1 MNNDQVAHLWANQSK
16 PHAKG
21 SNFYFNGATI
31 YSYGRHFPVA
41 TLVPLKVIDG
51 GKTTE
56 RNIVL
61 FNRESYSVSTQRH
74 QSIARQAVNHLETF
88 EWDAPSFGRDLT
100 VDRTSVKKA
109 FEAYRKQSEESML
122 KASRARTYKDLHLR
136 DAHSAIEKAN
146 RLLVLFRKDLPYVR
160 KLKPLDDT
168 SIERLNELAKAK
180 RRKEIQANRKLEQ
193 AWIDHETDSL
203 PRGHRYLLRTRQ
215 RMIIT
220 EAGNAPTIGEPK
232 EVETSHGA
240 RIPMDDAKTF
250 YKAISRFR
258 ATPEQCPS
266 IDVSHF
272 RLNKLSSQ
280 GARIGCHFLAW
291 SVMDQFAQSIG
302 LEVASA

>member
-16 PHAKG
+16 TYAKG
-21 SNFYFNGATI
+21 SNFFFDGKTI
-31 YSYGRHFPVA
+31 YSYGTHFPVA

-56 RNIVL
+56 QNIVL

-88 EWDAPSFGRDLT
+88 EWDAPSFGWELT
-100 VDRTSVKKA
+100 MDRTSVKKA
-109 FEAYRKQSEESML
+109 FEEYRKQSEESML
-122 KASRARTYKDLHLR
+122 KASRARKYKDAHLR
-136 DAHSAIEKAN
+136 DAHNAIEKAN

-160 KLKPLDDT
+160 KLKPLDNE
-168 SIERLNELAKAK
+168 SIERLNEQAKAQ
-180 RRKEIQANRKLEQ
+180 RRKEIQANRKLEK
-193 AWIDHETDSL
+193 AWLDHETDSL
-203 PRGHRYLLRTRQ
+203 PRGHRYLIRRKITRFPEHT
-215 RMIIT
+215 RDI
-220 EAGNAPTIGEPK
+220 
-232 EVETSHGA
+232 VETSHGA
-240 RIPMDDAKTF
+240 RIPLDDAKTF

-258 ATPEQCPS
+258 STPEQCPS
-266 IDVSHF
+266 MNVSHF

-302 LEVASA
+302 LEVSSL

>member
-31 YSYGRHFPVA
+31 YSYGTHFPVA
-41 TLVPLKVIDG
+41 TLVETKHGTVALF
-51 GKTTE
+51 E
-56 RNIVL
+56 RD
-61 FNRESYSVSTQRH
+61 SYSVSTTRH
-74 QSIARQAVNHLETF
+74 QSIARQACSHLETF
-88 EWDAPSFGRDLT
+88 EAILKPHSWNGLSYDI
-100 VDRTSVKKA
+100 KKA
-109 FEAYRKQSEESML
+109 FEAYSKQSEESML

-136 DAHSAIEKAN
+136 EAHDAIEKAN
-146 RLLVLFRKDLPYVR
+146 RLLVLFRKELPYVR
-160 KLKPLDDT
+160 KLKPLDNE

-193 AWIDHETDSL
+193 AWLDHETNSL
-203 PRGHRYLLRTRQ
+203 PRGHRYLIRKRATQYLPR
-215 RMIIT
+215 
-220 EAGNAPTIGEPK
+220 GEY
-232 EVETSHGA
+232 VETSHGA
-240 RIPMDDAKTF
+240 RIPLDDAKTF

-291 SVMDQFAQSIG
+291 SVMDRFARSIG
-302 LEVASA
+302 LEVSL